1 MRTVGDWVRLNRN
14 RHSARDAFVGV
25 DGRVTFGEAA
35 QRAWGLG
42 RGLRA
47 AGITAG
53 SPVGVLGGNTVFNA
67 ELFLGIAVS
76 GGVYAAYNW
85 RWSAQELAEGIR
97 ESRTSMIVTEDRFA
111 DLLQEALELLAA
123 QPDTSE
129 LPRVVAQGEVDRLR
143 SGTGPLDDV
152 VTPADGLCL
161 LYTGGSTGTSKAVL
175 LSHGSAVANAINEY
189 TDCKIGQAPTERGL
203 LSTPMFHSAGV
214 ITWLFTL
221 FFAGKPTIL
230 LDRFDE
236 EQFVEWVSAERATNS
251 FMIPNMMRQL
261 MQAGAFEAPGVQQHF
276 RALHTGAGLL
286 RMPDKERFL
295 ATVPGAELY
304 YRYGLTEAGPMVSR
318 LLHEDILDP
327 AADGS
332 IGQEYHLVEVELFQ
346 PDGTHEPV
354 TTGDLGEIC
363 VRGPNVMSGYFHRP
377 EATAETIRDGWL
389 HTGDLAIRDDRG
401 YLFFQDRVKDMI
413 KSGGENVYSAE
424 VEQTLYLHPSVLE
437 AAVLGVDS
445 DRWGEEV
452 RAVVCLR
459 EDREQV
465 SAGELQAFLREHIAG
480 YKVPKAMTFV
490 QPGELPRTG
499 AGKLVKARLKRQ
511 LGWQ

>member
-1 MRTVGDWVRLNRN
+1 MRTVGDWVRINRN
-14 RHSARDAFVGV
+14 RHPAGDAFVGV
-25 DGRVTFGEAA
+25 DGRVSFAEAA
-35 QRAWGLG
+35 ERAWALG
-42 RGLRA
+42 RGLRDA
-47 AGITAG
+47 DVGVG
-53 SPVGVLGGNTVFNA
+53 DPVGVLAGNTVFNA
-67 ELFLGIAVS
+67 ELFLGVAVS

-97 ESRTSMIVTEDRFA
+97 ESRAGLIFTEDRFA
-111 DLLQEALELLAA
+111 PLLQDALAVLAA
-123 QPDTSE
+123 EADTRE
-129 LPRVVAQGEVDRLR
+129 LPRVIEQGEVERLR
-143 SGTGPLDDV
+143 TGTGPLADV
-152 VTPADGLCL
+152 VTPGDGLCL

-189 TDCKIGQAPTERGL
+189 TDCKIGQAATERGL

-236 EQFVEWVSAERATNS
+236 EQFVHWVTAEQATNS

-261 MQAGAFEAPGVQQHF
+261 MQAGAFDAPGVQRHF

-295 ATVPGAELY
+295 ATLPGAELY
-304 YRYGLTEAGPMVSR
+304 FRYGLTEAGPMVSR

-332 IGQEYHLVEVELFQ
+332 IGKEYHLVEVELFQ
-346 PDGTHEPV
+346 VDGQHEPV
-354 TTGDLGEIC
+354 ATGDLGEIC

-445 DRWGEEV
+445 DAWGEEV

-459 EDREQV
+459 EDRDQV
-465 SAGELQAFLREHIAG
+465 SASDLQTFLRQHIAG
-480 YKVPKAMTFV
+480 YKVPKAVTFV
-490 QPGELPRTG
+490 QPAELPRTG

>member
-1 MRTVGDWVRLNRN
+1 MRTVGDWVRMNRN
-14 RHSARDAFVGV
+14 RHPARDAFVGV
-25 DGRVTFGEAA
+25 DGRISFGEAA
-35 QRAWGLG
+35 ERAWALG
-42 RGLRA
+42 RGLRD
-47 AGITAG
+47 AGVTAG
-53 SPVGVLGGNTVFNA
+53 APVGVLAGNTVFNA
-67 ELFLGIAVS
+67 ELFLAVAVS
-76 GGVYAAYNW
+76 GGIYAAYNW
-85 RWSAQELAEGIR
+85 RWSAHELAEGIR
-97 ESRTSMIVTEDRFA
+97 ESRTSIIITEDRFT
-111 DLLQEALELLAA
+111 DLLQDALAVLAA
-123 QPDTSE
+123 EPETRK
-129 LPRVVAQGEVDRLR
+129 LPRVIAQGEVERLR
-143 SGTGPLDDV
+143 TGNGPLAEV

-161 LYTGGSTGTSKAVL
+161 LFTGGSTGTSKAVL
-175 LSHGSAVANAINEY
+175 LSHGAALANAINEN

-221 FFAGKPTIL
+221 FFAGRPTIL
-230 LDRFDE
+230 LDRFDA
-236 EQFVEWVSAERATNS
+236 EQFVEWVSAERATNT

-261 MQAGAFEAPGVQQHF
+261 MEAGAFEAPGVQQHF

-295 ATVPGAELY
+295 ATLPGGELY
-304 YRYGLTEAGPMVSR
+304 FRYGLTEAGPMVSR

-327 AADGS
+327 DADGS

-346 PDGTHEPV
+346 VDGRHAPV
-354 TTGDLGEIC
+354 PVGELGEIC
-363 VRGPNVMSGYFHRP
+363 VRGPSVMSGYFHRP

-389 HTGDLAIRDDRG
+389 HTGDLAIRDERG

-445 DRWGEEV
+445 EAWGEEV

-459 EDREQV
+459 EGREQV
-465 SAGELQAFLREHIAG
+465 TAAELQAFLRQHIAG
-480 YKVPKAMTFV
+480 YKVPKEVTFV